1 MRWRVTWKSKF
12 IAVLLILAL
21 CTPAF
26 AIGQDKIG
34 HFAVGSAIGWVGTT
48 AGEWVLGIG
57 HGKRIEG
64 SV

>member
-1 MRWRVTWKSKF
+1 MWKSKLVA
-12 IAVLLILAL
+12 IALILAL
-21 CTPAF
+21 ASPAM
-26 AIGQDKIG
+26 AIGQDKVG